1 MNKLETNPFIGQMD
15 KKIEVIEFT
24 STQNET
30 GEDVR
35 TETVIAN
42 PFAYLREISGNED
55 VDGKVRHLINRSY
68 TIRYNATV
76 LQKANS
82 LAVRDRGMLFQV
94 IHVKEFGRK
103 KHLEILVK
111 FYE

>member
-1 MNKLETNPFIGQMD
+1 MDKIERNPFIGQMD
-15 KKIEVIEFT
+15 RKIEVIEFT
-24 STQNET
+24 SITNET
-30 GEDVR
+30 GEEVR
-35 TETVIAN
+35 SETVIAN

-68 TIRYNATV
+68 TIRYNPVV
-76 LQKANS
+76 LQKANQ
-82 LAVRDRGMLFQV
+82 LAVKDGNTLFQV

-111 FYE
+111 YYE